1 MDVLINLVVGI
12 FLQYICLPNHNVHFK
27 IYNFIYQLY
36 SNKAEKVL
44 SKRLAL

>member
-27 IYNFIYQLY
+27 YLQFYISIILQ
-36 SNKAEKVL
+36 
-44 SKRLAL
+44 